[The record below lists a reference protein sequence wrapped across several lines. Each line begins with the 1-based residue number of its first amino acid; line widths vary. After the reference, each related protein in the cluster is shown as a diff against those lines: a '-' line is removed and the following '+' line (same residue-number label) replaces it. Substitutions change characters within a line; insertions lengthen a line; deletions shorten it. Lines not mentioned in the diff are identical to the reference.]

1 MDNKRILTFS
11 EFTNAYSKGD
21 QFSAPGN
28 DEKSVEKMQDATDN
42 LTDSPNI
49 PGSKGDMDAISS
61 KPATK
66 FIKTD
71 YEKSPE
77 MPKGTVKLKDL
88 DDEESS
94 VEKSGEKP
102 EKKAKPVKKI
112 KKDSKKSEEE
122 TREESGEY

>member
-11 EFTNAYSKGD
+11 EFTKAYSTGD

-42 LTDSPNI
+42 LSDNPNI
-49 PGSKGDMDAISS
+49 PDSKGDMDAVSS

-77 MPKGTVKLKDL
+77 MPKGPVKLKDL
-88 DDEESS
+88 DDEEK
-94 VEKSGEKP
+94 EQEKP
-102 EKKAKPVKKI
+102 EEKEDKKAKPVKKI

-122 TREESGEY
+122 QREESGEY